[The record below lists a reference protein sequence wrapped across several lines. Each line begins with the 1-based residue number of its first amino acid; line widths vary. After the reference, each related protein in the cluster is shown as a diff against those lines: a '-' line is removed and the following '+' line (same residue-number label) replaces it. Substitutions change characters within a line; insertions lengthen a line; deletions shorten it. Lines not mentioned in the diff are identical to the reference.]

1 MIFQSPAYF
10 PQLWHDY
17 LCIKCMG
24 LNIYKKKRSFTH
36 TPEPEG
42 GRSKAKSLQF
52 VVQKHDASHL
62 HYDFRLE
69 MEGVLKSWAVPKG
82 PSLDPAQK
90 RLAVMVE
97 DHPYNYRRFEGT
109 IPEGHYGAGTVEI
122 WDHGTYMPA
131 EAGKDKKED
140 ERTLLR
146 QLKKGKLTFIL
157 HGDKLRG
164 EFSLVKMK
172 QAEKNQWLL
181 IKHQDQ
187 YATEKDIL
195 RSPKTVKKKSAPRKS
210 AVKKKAV
217 KRKKRKSSTTDI
229 PGFIP
234 PMLATASATIPS
246 ASDARWLYEI
256 KWDGYRVV
264 ASCNNDSVHL
274 YSRNNQVYDE
284 RFYPVRDA
292 LLRLKL
298 EAVLDGEVCVLNK
311 KGYPR
316 FGDLQN
322 WRSEK
327 DGQLVYYAFDML
339 WLHGRDTTGLTLS
352 ERRSLLKEL
361 LPANTVIH
369 YSDNVKLSLLRSA
382 QKKGLEGLIA
392 KKNDSLYTPGIRSRD
407 WLKLKIR
414 NRHEVILGGFTHK
427 KDSPRAFSSLLAG
440 VYKGNKLIY
449 AGRIGTGFPEPQQQK
464 LMKKMQ
470 SLATDNCPFVFR
482 AEEARPR
489 SSQESITWVRP
500 VLVAEVNFTELTSD
514 GLMRHASFEGLRDD
528 KTGTSMRK
536 ESTTTTQ
543 TSKPLK
549 MANRPA
555 SFLQDTDGQKK
566 VTLLVD
572 KKELLISNPDKL
584 YWPDDGITKK
594 DLLNYYHSVASYIL
608 PYIVNRP
615 QSLYRFPHGIKQKG
629 FYQKD
634 VTGKVPE
641 WIYQYPYTTEGA
653 RKHFLV
659 PQSEAD
665 LIYMA
670 NLGTIEINPWSSTI
684 KHPDH
689 PTWCLLDLD
698 PGSKSSFENVIT
710 VARVI
715 RNILEELK
723 IEGYPKTSGS
733 TGLHIYLPLG
743 EKYTYEESQLFARL
757 IATEAESRLPEIATT
772 ERMIRK
778 RRGRLYIDFLQN
790 RPSATL
796 AAPYSVRPKPEAPV
810 SMPLHWDEVKKGL
823 RITNFTLRNALKR
836 IKKEGDLFK
845 PVLQKGINIK
855 KILPQFSDKHPEK

>member
-1 MIFQSPAYF
+1 
-10 PQLWHDY
+10 
-17 LCIKCMG
+17 MG
-24 LNIYKKKRSFTH
+24 LSIYKKKRSFAH
-36 TPEPEG
+36 TPEPSG
-42 GRSKAKSLQF
+42 GRSKIKSLQF

-109 IPEGHYGAGTVEI
+109 IPKGHYGAGTVEI
-122 WDHGTYMPA
+122 WDRGTYTPA
-131 EAGKDKKED
+131 DPGSSKREN
-140 ERTLLR
+140 ERTLLN

-157 HGDKLRG
+157 HGDKLKG

-181 IKHQDQ
+181 IKHQDE

-195 RSPKTVKKKSAPRKS
+195 SARRPVKKKSAPRKTE
-210 AVKKKAV
+210 VKKKV
-217 KRKKRKSSTTDI
+217 SKKKTVHARRHKP
-229 PGFIP
+229 PGFIS
-234 PMLATASATIPS
+234 PMLATASPAVPS
-246 ASDARWLYEI
+246 TSSHDWLYEI
-256 KWDGYRVV
+256 KWDGYRVI
-264 ASCNNDSVHL
+264 AACDNDTVHL
-274 YSRNNQVYDE
+274 YSRNNQVYDQ

-292 LLRLKL
+292 LQRLEL
-298 EAVLDGEVCVLNK
+298 EAILDGEVCVLNK

-322 WRSEK
+322 WRSAD
-327 DGQLVYYAFDML
+327 DGELVYYVFDLL
-339 WLHGRDTTGLTLS
+339 WLHGKDTTGLTLT
-352 ERRSLLKEL
+352 ERRSLLEEL
-361 LPANTVIH
+361 LPKDPVIR
-369 YSDNVKLSLLRSA
+369 YSDQVKLSLLRSA

-392 KKNDSLYTPGIRSRD
+392 KKTGSLYTPGVRSKE

-414 NRHEVILGGFTHK
+414 NRHEVVLGGFTHK
-427 KDSPRAFSSLLAG
+427 KDSGRPFSSLLAG
-440 VYKGNKLIY
+440 VYKGDKLIY
-449 AGRIGTGFPEPQQQK
+449 AGRIGTGFPVRQQQL
-464 LMKKMQ
+464 LMKKMKP
-470 SLATDNCPFVFR
+470 LITPGNPFLFQT
-482 AEEARPR
+482 EDARPR
-489 SSQESITWVRP
+489 GGQESITWIRP
-500 VLVAEVNFTELTSD
+500 DLVAEVNFTELTSD

-528 KTGTSMRK
+528 KTGISVRK
-536 ESTTTTQ
+536 ESTTTPR
-543 TSKPLK
+543 TSKSVK
-549 MANRPA
+549 MIN
-555 SFLQDTDGQKK
+555 STTQLLGNTEKQKK
-566 VTLLVD
+566 VTVVVD

-584 YWPDDGITKK
+584 YWPDDGISKK
-594 DLLNYYHSVASYIL
+594 DLLNYYHNTASYIL
-608 PYIVNRP
+608 PYIIDRP

-634 VTGKVPE
+634 VTGKVPD
-641 WIYQYPYTTEGA
+641 WIYQYPYTTEGEH
-653 RKHFLV
+653 KHFLV
-659 PQSEAD
+659 PRSEAD

-684 KHPDH
+684 RHPDH

-698 PGSKSSFENVIT
+698 PGSKSSFEDVIA

-715 RNILEELK
+715 RDILEELK
-723 IEGYPKTSGS
+723 VAGYPKISGS
-733 TGLHIYLPLG
+733 TGLHVYLPLG
-743 EKYTYEESQLFARL
+743 EKYTYEESQLFAKL
-757 IATEAESRLPEIATT
+757 IATEAERRLPKIATT

-778 RRGRLYIDFLQN
+778 RKGRLYVDYLQN

-823 RITNFTLRNALKR
+823 KITSFTLRNALKR
-836 IKKEGDLFK
+836 VKREGDLFK

-855 KILPQFSDKHPEK
+855 KILQQSDKHSEK

>member
-1 MIFQSPAYF
+1 
-10 PQLWHDY
+10 
-17 LCIKCMG
+17 MG
-24 LNIYKKKRSFTH
+24 LSIYKKKRSLTH

-42 GRSKAKSLQF
+42 GTSKAKSLQF

-69 MEGVLKSWAVPKG
+69 MEGVLKSWAIPKG
-82 PSLDPAQK
+82 PSLDPTQK

-97 DHPYNYRRFEGT
+97 DHPYNYRRFEGI
-109 IPEGHYGAGTVEI
+109 IPEGNYGAGTVEI
-122 WDHGTYMPA
+122 WDHGTYTPA
-131 EAGKDKKED
+131 EGGKNKKEN
-140 ERTLLR
+140 EKSLLG

-157 HGDKLRG
+157 HGDKLKG

-181 IKHQDQ
+181 IKHQDE
-187 YATEKDIL
+187 YATTKDIL
-195 RSPKTVKKKSAPRKS
+195 RSPKTVKKKSAPRNS
-210 AVKKKAV
+210 TTKKKAV
-217 KRKKRKSSTTDI
+217 KREKRRSYPDGI
-229 PGFIP
+229 PGFIS
-234 PMLATASATIPS
+234 PMLATARASIP
-246 ASDARWLYEI
+246 AAPAPDWLYEI
-256 KWDGYRVV
+256 KWDGYRVI

-274 YSRNNQVYDE
+274 YSRNNQVYDK
-284 RFYPVRDA
+284 RFYPIRDA
-292 LLRLKL
+292 LQRLEL
-298 EAVLDGEVCVLNK
+298 EAVLDGEVCVINK

-322 WRSEK
+322 WRSQKE
-327 DGQLVYYAFDML
+327 GQLVYYVFDLL
-339 WLHGRDTTGLTLS
+339 WLHGQDTTRLTLAQ
-352 ERRSLLKEL
+352 RRSLLKEL
-361 LPANTVIH
+361 LPADTVIR

-382 QKKGLEGLIA
+382 HTKGLEGLIA
-392 KKNDSLYTPGIRSRD
+392 KKRDSLYTPGIRSRD

-440 VYKGNKLIY
+440 VYKNNKLIY
-449 AGRIGTGFPEPQQQK
+449 AGRIGTGLPKPQQQK

-470 SLATDNCPFVFR
+470 SLATNSCPFVFR
-482 AEEARPR
+482 TAEARPR
-489 SSQESITWVRP
+489 SAQESITWIKP
-500 VLVAEVNFTELTSD
+500 VLVAEVNFTELTGD

-536 ESTTTTQ
+536 ESAAKTQ
-543 TSKPLK
+543 TSKQVK
-549 MANRPA
+549 MANQTAPL
-555 SFLQDTDGQKK
+555 LQDTDGRKS
-566 VTLLVD
+566 VILSVD
-572 KKELLISNPDKL
+572 KRELLISNPDKL

-594 DLLNYYHSVASYIL
+594 ELLNYYHSVASYIL

-615 QSLYRFPHGIKQKG
+615 QSLYRFPNGIKQKG

-634 VTGKVPE
+634 VTGKVPD
-641 WIYQYPYTTEGA
+641 WIYQYPYTTEGEH
-653 RKHFLV
+653 KHFLV

-665 LIYMA
+665 LIYMV

-684 KHPDH
+684 KHPDR

-698 PGSKSSFENVIT
+698 PGSKSSFEDVIAVANVI
-710 VARVI
+710 RQ
-715 RNILEELK
+715 ILEELK
-723 IEGYPKTSGS
+723 AEGYPKTSGS
-733 TGLHIYLPLG
+733 TGLHVYLPLG

-778 RRGRLYIDFLQN
+778 RKGRLYIDFLQN
-790 RPSATL
+790 RQSATL

-823 RITNFTLRNALKR
+823 KITNFTLRNALKR
-836 IKKEGDLFK
+836 IKKEGDIFK
-845 PVLQKGINIK
+845 PVLQQGINIK
-855 KILPQFSDKHPEK
+855 KILQQLSAKNSET